1 MRLAVVGKGGS
12 GKSFI
17 SGTLA
22 RILAKNGHHILTLD
36 IDTVPGLAVS
46 LGLSAEKIGDAGL
59 PENLVEKIPKKGW
72 QLNAGVDINA
82 VVQKHAIHAPDNI
95 RFLQLGKLP
104 DRVKPASTVAFRYVM
119 EKFDEAGWHIIAD
132 LAAGTRQ
139 PFFGWSNFADVILIV
154 VNPTATSI
162 LTARRLARL
171 AGKKKKKKEKS
182 ADAQDSK
189 KPPVIGLI
197 ANKLRDDHDSKRI
210 VSDLHRYGFPL
221 FGEIPFDKESWNAES
236 AGNAI
241 IEKTPDAPAVKAI
254 ETLAHRLTERF
265 IH

>member
-22 RILAKNGHHILTLD
+22 RILARAGHQILALD
-36 IDTVPGLAVS
+36 VDTVPGLAVS
-46 LGLSAEKIGDAGL
+46 LGLSTREIGDAGL
-59 PENLVEKIPKKGW
+59 PENLTEKIPKKGW
-72 QLNAGVDINA
+72 QLKTGVNINA
-82 VVQKHAIHAPDNI
+82 VVQKHAIPAADNI

-119 EKFDEAGWHIIAD
+119 EKFDEDGWHIIAD

-154 VNPTATSI
+154 VNPTVKSI

-171 AGKKKKKKEKS
+171 AEKKKPKEKS
-182 ADAQDSK
+182 EK
-189 KPPVIGLI
+189 HRKNRKPPVIGLI
-197 ANKLRDDHDSKRI
+197 ANKLRDADDSKRI
-210 VSDLHRYGFPL
+210 VGDLRQYNFPL
-221 FGEIPFDKESWNAES
+221 FGEIPDDRDCWNAES

-241 IEKTPDAPAVKAI
+241 IENTPDSPAVKAI
-254 ETLAHRLTERF
+254 ETFARRLTERF
-265 IH
+265 IQ